1 MKSEREERKGGEGGR
16 ETTRPAPAQE
26 GAPACA
32 GRRAG
37 VSRTER
43 GAGRTLRQKPHLAL
57 PGSPGREQPARGP
70 ALGAGAARTGWPC
83 TGWRPAP
90 HNTATPL
97 IWASPPKTRTPKGL
111 GCFCYFINGR
121 QTVAALG
128 LPGRGRSRCPA
139 ACARAGSPPRLPLL
153 ARLAPGSR
161 CLRCPQG
168 LALWVEMTEGRCE
181 KRGRRGGERAL
192 PARTGFPGETCY

>member
-1 MKSEREERKGGEGGR
+1 MNSGREERKGGEGGR

-26 GAPACA
+26 GAPPACA

-97 IWASPPKTRTPKGL
+97 IWASPPKTRTPKDV

-121 QTVAALG
+121 TGPTDCGRPGAAGAREEPLPGCVCPRRLHPAAPAPRPPGTRLAVPSLPPGSGALG
-128 LPGRGRSRCPA
+128 GNDRGK
-139 ACARAGSPPRLPLL
+139 
-153 ARLAPGSR
+153 
-161 CLRCPQG
+161 
-168 LALWVEMTEGRCE
+168 V
-181 KRGRRGGERAL
+181 
-192 PARTGFPGETCY
+192 

>member
-121 QTVAALG
+121 TGPTDCGRPGAAGAREEPLPGCVCLRRLHPAAPAPRPPGTRLAVPSLPPGSGALG
-128 LPGRGRSRCPA
+128 GNDRGK
-139 ACARAGSPPRLPLL
+139 
-153 ARLAPGSR
+153 
-161 CLRCPQG
+161 
-168 LALWVEMTEGRCE
+168 V
-181 KRGRRGGERAL
+181 
-192 PARTGFPGETCY
+192 